1 MIRWIATIVLVSLL
15 SSGCDSVTPS
25 EDIPEVEW
33 IQLPDIESPLIP
45 GPDGEL
51 YRIRDGIFFRSSD
64 HGDTWISSAPAVPD
78 GWVRLGTP
86 AVVTATGETYV
97 TLYATSQDESRD
109 PYQGIGRSTD
119 GGMTFVDIDV
129 EWLGRAN
136 WFVRTSG
143 IFGDD
148 ANNIFVLVDDAPGG
162 GSAIF
167 HSPDGGD
174 SWNPPDLQFDH
185 CCTSISFS
193 PDGSFYLVG
202 LREILYRSMDRGD
215 TWHALGE
222 APFEDALE
230 ISITSTQRIYV
241 IGYNRIGPS
250 FDDFLLSLFAS
261 DDEGTTWSRL
271 DFFTAFQNV
280 QSVAF
285 GSNGHLFATVEQ
297 SNIYSIYRSTDQG
310 QTWEEVNEGLPKSI
324 VGNVSV
330 RLAPVMMDADGYL
343 YTGGGSTPYRTSV
356 SVGGNE

>member
-15 SSGCDSVTPS
+15 SSGCDSVEST
-25 EDIPEVEW
+25 EDILKVEW
-33 IQLPDIESPLIP
+33 IQIPDIESPLIP
-45 GPDGEL
+45 GPGGEL

-64 HGDTWISSAPAVPD
+64 HGETWTSSEPSVPE
-78 GWVRLGTP
+78 GWLSLGTP
-86 AVVTATGETYV
+86 ATVTATGEVYV
-97 TLYATSQDESRD
+97 TLHATAQDESRD
-109 PYQGIGRSTD
+109 AYQGIGRSTD
-119 GGMTFVDIDV
+119 GGMTFVDV
-129 EWLGRAN
+129 AAEWLGRAN

-185 CCTSISFS
+185 CCTGVSFS

-202 LREILYRSMDRGD
+202 LREILYRSLDRGA

-230 ISITSTQRIYV
+230 ISVTSTLRIYV
-241 IGYNRIGPS
+241 RGYNRIGPS
-250 FDDFLLSLFAS
+250 SILLSLFAS

-271 DFFTAFQNV
+271 DFFTVFQNV

-297 SNIYSIYRSTDQG
+297 SEVYSVYRSTDQG
-310 QTWEEVNEGLPKSI
+310 QTWEEVNEGLPTSV

-330 RLAPVMMDADGYL
+330 RLAPVMMDAEGYL
-343 YTGGGSTPYRTSV
+343 YTGGGSSLYRTSV
-356 SVGGNE
+356 SVGGNK